1 MKKQIKII
9 LVVIISLIVLYG
21 VLFFVDM
28 NRVKHLKRPIFCVE
42 NGYMG
47 SMTRYDGLGYKIG
60 LDINATT
67 GEITYGQMTILGQTI
82 VKSYSENEDNKATDD
97 YDKQLVQCLESQL
110 GGYLVTEKDDLIE
123 IPLSEIKNSDK
134 EKISYYKGVYASNHP
149 NNIYVMV
156 FPKNGTYES
165 SVMKDFDKYF
175 YEKFSVYQKYESPTT
190 PTIYIHTDDNDVDF
204 KEITNKCVTRKNTEN
219 GKSIPTE
226 TLNKIN
232 DTTKIIIKSSQEELG
247 TITDKEKLT
256 EILSAISSSKRYGEV
271 CTSDGHGFEF
281 NMYDKNNKLIDTI
294 YIWGDGARLMPK
306 SLNGCPYVTTDNTD
320 LRKIIEDTTDYIF
333 SGILDFRDDINQ
345 TEQTLIYKDG
355 KNSYYLNS
363 KDPNEILI
371 KFMLNNKVM
380 TLKYALE
387 NKYISAEKVASE
399 YPDILIRK

>member
-1 MKKQIKII
+1 MKKQIKIL

-82 VKSYSENEDNKATDD
+82 VKSYSENEDNKATED

-110 GGYLVTEKDDLIE
+110 GGYLVTETDELIE
-123 IPLSEIKNSDK
+123 IPLIEIKSSDK
-134 EKISYYKGVYASNHP
+134 EKIAYYKGVYASNHP

-175 YEKFSVYQKYESPTT
+175 YNKFSIYQTYESPLT
-190 PTIYIHTDDNDVDF
+190 PTIYIHNQDNDVDF
-204 KEITNKCVTRKNTEN
+204 KDVVNQCIVKNDTKD
-219 GKSIPTE
+219 GKSIPNE

-232 DTTKIIIKSSQEELG
+232 NTTKIVIKSSQKELV
-247 TITDKEKLT
+247 TINNKDKLT
-256 EILSAISSSKRYGEV
+256 EILNAISSSKQYGEV
-271 CTSDGHGFEF
+271 CLSDGHAFDFE
-281 NMYDKNNKLIDTI
+281 MYDKDNKLIDTI
-294 YIWGDGARLMPK
+294 YVWGDGKRLIPK
-306 SLNGCPYVTTDNTD
+306 SMNGCYYSISNDTD
-320 LRKIIEDTTDYIF
+320 LRKIIEVETDYIF
-333 SGILDFRDDINQ
+333 YSILDYSDSCDQ
-345 TEQTLIYKDG
+345 ALELIYENNNYK
-355 KNSYYLNS
+355 YYLNCIKS
-363 KDPNEILI
+363 DKVMI
-371 KFMLNNKVM
+371 KFMIENKVM

-387 NKYISAEKVASE
+387 NNYISAEKVASE
-399 YPDILIRK
+399 YPDILIKK